1 MESHRKRRTRD
12 QARKVWY
19 AHCRQVR
26 FARRFGFIVENA
38 YPKRDFRDP
47 RSIISPNLE

>member
-1 MESHRKRRTRD
+1 MDSHRTRRTRD

-26 FARRFGFIVENA
+26 FARRLGFVGANA
-38 YPKRDFRDP
+38 DPIRDFRDP
-47 RSIISPNLE
+47 RSVIPPTLD